1 MNGNKL
7 MILYDMNIPTND
19 ILTVRQIV
27 VKPQAP

>member
-7 MILYDMNIPTND
+7 MILNDMNIPTND